1 MHSEQWF
8 KSIKCFKGGN
18 WRLRKVLLPSV
29 LPCFFICVC
38 VCVCGGLHTTVSVPD
53 SIICS
58 IFTSHSPVSQS
69 NPYICCFGFILCG
82 SNFWNSFFSY
92 PYLQSS
98 QNSYCF
104 LMVTFLFK
112 SCFWHLLPTVLSYLL
127 LDVALCVF
135 GFWNSWSKNWPW
147 TPDHWI
153 SRPFSSHL
161 MDVVSQGF
169 FPCTVVSGHF
179 CELLHLSHEKSF
191 QNRIAFDDR
200 STVAYFILL
209 TVVKFFAEFSSYVFF
224 EHPLYSSGYGRPS
237 EWRYEISVS
246 FSVHKK
252 AEVIKTLWRSK
263 TKY

>member
-1 MHSEQWF
+1 MCVGGCTPLSVSLTLSF
-8 KSIKCFKGGN
+8 VPFLLATLLCLKGT
-18 WRLRKVLLPSV
+18 LISAALASFYVEATFEIV
-29 LPCFFICVC
+29 FFF
-38 VCVCGGLHTTVSVPD
+38 P
-53 SIICS
+53 
-58 IFTSHSPVSQS
+58 
-69 NPYICCFGFILCG
+69 
-82 SNFWNSFFSY
+82 Y

-98 QNSYCF
+98 QDSYCF

-127 LDVALCVF
+127 LDVGLCVF

-169 FPCTVVSGHF
+169 FPCTIVSGHF